1 MLLTQ
6 GIVFFFIDKIYFSSS
21 LFKVEKLVKICDQSK
36 EILNQEMVKV
46 RKLNEIDENQIK
58 SSDCLNNVIKDQK
71 TNMESEK
78 LPEEEINDISIFDEN
93 IENPDNV
100 RNFFEDTKTLLTD
113 KVY

>member
-1 MLLTQ
+1 
-6 GIVFFFIDKIYFSSS
+6 
-21 LFKVEKLVKICDQSK
+21 
-36 EILNQEMVKV
+36 
-46 RKLNEIDENQIK
+46 
-58 SSDCLNNVIKDQK
+58 
-71 TNMESEK
+71 MESEK